1 MADLTQTAANVK
13 PLSGGAVALAVGAE
27 ALTQGQPLYL
37 DGAKYRRCT
46 AAGTVAQAKCEAIAL
61 TPCGVDGPVVIARA
75 GMDIDLGA
83 TLAVG
88 TVYAVSATTGAIAP
102 IADLVS
108 TNFVT
113 PIGTATTA
121 SKLKFNPQ
129 PSGVAKA

>member
-13 PLSGGAVALAVGAE
+13 PLSVGAIVPATGAE
-27 ALTQGQPLYL
+27 AITQGQPLYL

-46 AAGTVAQAKCEAIAL
+46 AGGTAAQANCDAIAL
-61 TPCGVDGPVVIARA
+61 TPCATDGPLVVARS
-75 GMDIDLGA
+75 GVDIDLGA

-102 IADLVS
+102 VSDLVS

-113 PIGTATTA
+113 PIGTATA
-121 SKLKFNPQ
+121 AGRLQFRPQ

>member
-1 MADLTQTAANVK
+1 M
-13 PLSGGAVALAVGAE
+13 SGGAVVLAIGAE

-46 AAGTVAQAKCEAIAL
+46 AGGTVAQANCEAIAL

-75 GMDIDLGA
+75 GMEIDLGA
-83 TLAVG
+83 TLTVG

-113 PIGTATTA
+113 PIGTAVT
-121 SKLKFNPQ
+121 SGKLRFNPQ